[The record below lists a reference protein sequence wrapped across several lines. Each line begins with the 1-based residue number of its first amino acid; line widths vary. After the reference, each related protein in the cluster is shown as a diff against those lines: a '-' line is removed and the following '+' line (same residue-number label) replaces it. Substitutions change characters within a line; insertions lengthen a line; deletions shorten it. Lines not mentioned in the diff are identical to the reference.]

1 MKTHRELKSMEMVK
15 GLGGGIM
22 GRALAASAS
31 MSDNHLIWEGMGAV
45 QRTFTRHDFK
55 INTSVYDK

>member
-1 MKTHRELKSMEMVK
+1 MEMVK

-31 MSDNHLIWEGMGAV
+31 MSDNHLTCVGGDGCCPKDIYQA
-45 QRTFTRHDFK
+45 
-55 INTSVYDK
+55 